1 MNLDR
6 TSRRAVLTAL
16 VLFLGP
22 AGVANAQKSALV
34 QDVDEPLRTPYQ
46 EQIGCGYSGSN
57 SCRFN
62 FRAVPAGH
70 RREIRV
76 VSCYAQTS
84 SPGNPGA
91 TLTFQSVSLYA
102 TLPTYIEL
110 RIPHQSR
117 LPGTPYNG
125 AAYAQTSM
133 FFEPGDVPFIQLS
146 ALEILGGA
154 SCTVT
159 GHEIAIP

>member
-6 TSRRAVLTAL
+6 ISRRAVLTATCL
-16 VLFLGP
+16 LLGT
-22 AGVANAQKSALV
+22 AGIANAQRAALV
-34 QDVDEPLRTPYQ
+34 QNIDEPARSPYQ
-46 EQIGCGYSGSN
+46 EQATCGYNGSN
-57 SCRFN
+57 SCRLN
-62 FRAVPAGH
+62 LRAVPAGH

-76 VSCYAQTS
+76 VSCYAQAYHS
-84 SPGNPGA
+84 GNPGA
-91 TLTFQSVSLYA
+91 TLTFQTVSLYA
-102 TLPTYIEL
+102 TVPAYIEL
-110 RIPHQSR
+110 PIPFQSR

-133 FFEPGDVPFIQLS
+133 FFEPGDVPFIS
-146 ALEILGGA
+146 ISTSEFLGSA